1 MPLQKAIAAVI
12 FENPFIGFLR
22 IFESCPF
29 GHQRLLFYRFNTG
42 RTTVA
47 FTLSPSPLHYFADF
61 YIRTPA
67 APPRGNLQ
75 KSAFAVYRDSMTYT
89 EKFLSDIA
97 RAAKRERAENAGRY
111 DAKKTCEKI
120 ARSLE
125 NAIRD
130 LGDLPRAAGDYWL
143 TEYIDSSS
151 DIENEPTREHAE
163 KLAAILSFLRGE
175 GDTSSLS
182 PRDWKNLASLV
193 QDEAETLPIES
204 LSSLM
209 ASLVEQKA
217 V

>member
-1 MPLQKAIAAVI
+1 
-12 FENPFIGFLR
+12 
-22 IFESCPF
+22 
-29 GHQRLLFYRFNTG
+29 
-42 RTTVA
+42 
-47 FTLSPSPLHYFADF
+47 
-61 YIRTPA
+61 
-67 APPRGNLQ
+67 
-75 KSAFAVYRDSMTYT
+75 MTYT

-125 NAIRD
+125 NAIRG

-143 TEYIDSSS
+143 AEYIDSSS
-151 DIENEPTREHAE
+151 DIENEPTREHTE

-175 GDTSSLS
+175 GDTTSLS
-182 PRDWKNLASLV
+182 PPDWKNLASLV

-204 LSSLM
+204 FSSLM

>member
-1 MPLQKAIAAVI
+1 LKICSSAFSVFSNRAPSGISAYH
-12 FENPFIGFLR
+12 FIDLMTAGQL
-22 IFESCPF
+22 
-29 GHQRLLFYRFNTG
+29 
-42 RTTVA
+42 
-47 FTLSPSPLHYFADF
+47 SPLHYFADF
-61 YIRTPA
+61 YIRTPQH
-67 APPRGNLQ
+67 PRGSGQFRVCRKLAVHPQGNLQ

-130 LGDLPRAAGDYWL
+130 LGDLPRSVADYWL
-143 TEYIDSSS
+143 AEYIDSSS

-163 KLAAILSFLRGE
+163 KLAAMLSFLRGE

>member
-1 MPLQKAIAAVI
+1 
-12 FENPFIGFLR
+12 
-22 IFESCPF
+22 
-29 GHQRLLFYRFNTG
+29 
-42 RTTVA
+42 
-47 FTLSPSPLHYFADF
+47 
-61 YIRTPA
+61 
-67 APPRGNLQ
+67 
-75 KSAFAVYRDSMTYT
+75 MTYT

-97 RAAKRERAENAGRY
+97 RAAKRERAESVGRY

-125 NAIRD
+125 YAIRG

-143 TEYIDSSS
+143 AEYIDSSS

-182 PRDWKNLASLV
+182 PCDWKNLASLV